1 MADPL
6 RALAHA
12 FQAALGK
19 VFGANEA
26 ATDSLIHRSAHAD
39 YQVDV
44 AMALAKRM
52 GRPPREV
59 AASISTPATSA
70 PSSKWPGPA
79 SSMSVCVMIF
89 SPRI

>member
-19 VFGANEA
+19 AFGATEA

-39 YQVDV
+39 YQVDI
-44 AMALAKRM
+44 AMALAKRV

-59 AASISTPATSA
+59 AASIIEHLDAGDVCA
-70 PSSKWPGPA
+70 GPA
-79 SSMSVCVMIF
+79 SSMSVCVTIF